1 MTVASGEGELSRGAV
16 LGKVSVGGKCILSVA
31 DAEDGSE
38 VPCAILAQ
46 DVDATSDDVYIKGEF
61 NERALTL
68 GAGHTADSIRDALA
82 DLDIILRGSVAA

>member
-1 MTVASGEGELSRGAV
+1 MR
-16 LGKVSVGGKCILSVA
+16 
-31 DAEDGSE
+31 
-38 VPCAILAQ
+38 ILAQ
-46 DVDATSDDVYIKGEF
+46 DVDATFADVYIKGEF